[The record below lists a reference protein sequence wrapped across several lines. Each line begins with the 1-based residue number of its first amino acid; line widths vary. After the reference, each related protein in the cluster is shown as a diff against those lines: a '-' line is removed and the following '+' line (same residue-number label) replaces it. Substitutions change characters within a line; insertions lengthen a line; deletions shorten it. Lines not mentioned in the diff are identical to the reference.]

1 MLRRGGHVVSAL
13 LLGTGLAVSAAIAGV
28 VAWGRVRSVTVPR
41 PARWASAPR
50 IWRGSGVD
58 RARLE
63 EAIRWWRARGHD
75 LWIGGPSE
83 PSAILVV
90 AQPQPEG
97 RAGNTRCW
105 ATPDGSTLVRAE
117 VEVRPEADALTIAH
131 ELGHAL
137 GYLHP
142 VAAPSGHL
150 MHPSRPGWDGRGLE
164 GP

>member
-1 MLRRGGHVVSAL
+1 MVSAI
-13 LLGTGLAVSAAIAGV
+13 LLGAGLAVSAAIGGL
-28 VAWGRVRSVTVPR
+28 VAWGRVRSVSVPR
-41 PARWASAPR
+41 PARWATPPR

-58 RARLE
+58 REALE
-63 EAIRWWRARGHD
+63 VAIRWWRARGHD
-75 LWIGGPSE
+75 VWIGGASD

-97 RAGNTRCW
+97 RAGSTHCW
-105 ATPDGSTLVRAE
+105 ATPDGATLVRAE
-117 VEVRPEADALTIAH
+117 VSVAPGADALTLAH

-137 GYLHP
+137 GYEHP
-142 VAAPSGHL
+142 VAPPSGHL